1 MPGAYQGK
9 VWYWKQFELE
19 IIFFNSN
26 SVVMSHDPQHGFY
39 NHQADALMRRLE
51 AMVFQ
56 AMQDRLFSFYVVS
69 PLMGHG
75 FPGTGNYYMFVFR
88 FPIFC
93 WSNSIPINHHDSS
106 SSS

>member
-1 MPGAYQGK
+1 
-9 VWYWKQFELE
+9 
-19 IIFFNSN
+19 
-26 SVVMSHDPQHGFY
+26 MSHDPQHGFY

-88 FPIFC
+88 FPIFVGQIQFRLIIM
-93 WSNSIPINHHDSS
+93 IPVHPLRPQ
-106 SSS
+106 